1 MKASSRTVWW
11 FTAVCASL
19 CGLTGLAAVAALALS
34 YASGG
39 PVSLE
44 LPMSFLW
51 KSMLFG
57 ILTYIFRLIHHK
69 ALRQEAERAKRAGT
83 ATND

>member
-1 MKASSRTVWW
+1 
-11 FTAVCASL
+11 
-19 CGLTGLAAVAALALS
+19 
-34 YASGG
+34 
-39 PVSLE
+39 
-44 LPMSFLW
+44 MSFLW